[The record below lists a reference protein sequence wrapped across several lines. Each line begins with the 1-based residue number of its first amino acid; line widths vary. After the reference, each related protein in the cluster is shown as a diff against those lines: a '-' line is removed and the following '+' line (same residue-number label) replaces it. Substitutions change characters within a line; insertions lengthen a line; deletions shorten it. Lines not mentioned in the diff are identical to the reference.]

1 MVGSIWLRQLR
12 KLIWFVSDHVCMPH
26 SLLQNNLQR
35 LNTWREKQWVSLVKF
50 QMKEPVLHVLLI
62 CKKSRKVVLHKER
75 HQKKSFVFLSPNLNI
90 PWPTSSCPQGAQ
102 THLNPCLVN
111 MLSLGRPPIPAGFF
125 KTITWEHWRR
135 LLTSRE
141 LCGHCTT
148 SLQNFF
154 RIFNLVKDTL
164 IGWIALIHCIELG
177 WTQTQIFLASR
188 HKISIMFIFPPRP
201 PHCPKAVRKRLDNK
215 NDATCEICVNAL
227 RSLLV
232 GEWVDSA
239 HVTTK

>member
-1 MVGSIWLRQLR
+1 MSGKVSSSFQGEATFFYR
-12 KLIWFVSDHVCMPH
+12 KDWILEHFLTHFVLYSGCPNPSEPVPGQHVVTWSPSH
-26 SLLQNNLQR
+26 PSRVLQNHYMATL
-35 LNTWREKQWVSLVKF
+35 TTAIDVK
-50 QMKEPVLHVLLI
+50 
-62 CKKSRKVVLHKER
+62 
-75 HQKKSFVFLSPNLNI
+75 
-90 PWPTSSCPQGAQ
+90 
-102 THLNPCLVN
+102 
-111 MLSLGRPPIPAGFF
+111 
-125 KTITWEHWRR
+125 
-135 LLTSRE
+135 SRE

-164 IGWIALIHCIELG
+164 NGLIALIHCIELG
-177 WTQTQIFLASR
+177 WTQTHIFLASR